1 MTQRLHKQLPDCQEQ
16 HVTHSAARRPGRMTQ
31 EQRNKGLSVPTIS
44 TIHKCP
50 LDCCSLGGLRCLV
63 SCPSLTLPLS
73 AFPNRLAQKLR
84 ASLHL
89 PSILDFTLLG
99 PPVEKLVC
107 HEATSFPTVTIT
119 VFYSTLSEFLCKFT
133 SPYLR
138 LDQIPPLSLRNH
150 KKLFRSSSPK
160 SNDRVS

>member
-1 MTQRLHKQLPDCQEQ
+1 MTQKLHKQIPDCQEQ
-16 HVTHSAARRPGRMTQ
+16 HVTHPAARRPGRMTQ

-84 ASLHL
+84 ASPPPIHPRLHSSWTSRRETCVPRSNFL
-89 PSILDFTLLG
+89 SHGHHHRLLLNPFGISLQIHFTLSSARSDS
-99 PPVEKLVC
+99 PTI
-107 HEATSFPTVTIT
+107 AT
-119 VFYSTLSEFLCKFT
+119 
-133 SPYLR
+133 
-138 LDQIPPLSLRNH
+138 
-150 KKLFRSSSPK
+150 K
-160 SNDRVS
+160 S